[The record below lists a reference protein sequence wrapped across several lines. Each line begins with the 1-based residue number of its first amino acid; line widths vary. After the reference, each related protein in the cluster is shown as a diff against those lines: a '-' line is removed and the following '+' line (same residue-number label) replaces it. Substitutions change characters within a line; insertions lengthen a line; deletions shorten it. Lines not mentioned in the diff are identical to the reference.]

1 MKQYKRPESVLVVVY
16 TRTDKVLLLRRN
28 DRPDFWQSVT
38 GSMRWEE
45 DDPAVTARRELAEE
59 TGLTDTAA
67 LRNWERTYRF
77 EIMAPWTR
85 RFAPGTRANVEHMFS
100 LELADAATVTL
111 NPAEHAEYTW
121 LSFDQ
126 AVRRVSSWTN
136 REAIELV
143 QRALIGRAGT
153 MRPSP

>member
-1 MKQYKRPESVLVVVY
+1 MKEYKRPESVLVVVY

-38 GSMRWEE
+38 GSMRWDEN
-45 DDPAVTARRELAEE
+45 DPAVTARRELAEE
-59 TGLTDTAA
+59 TGLTDTAT
-67 LRNWERTYRF
+67 LHDWERTYRF

-85 RFAPGTRANVEHMFS
+85 RFAPGTRENIEHMFS
-100 LELADAATVTL
+100 LELPTEVAVAL
-111 NPAEHAEYTW
+111 NPTEHAEYAW

-126 AVRRVSSWTN
+126 ALQRVSSWTN

-143 QRALIGRAGT
+143 ERKRSSG
-153 MRPSP
+153 

>member
-1 MKQYKRPESVLVVVY
+1 MKEYKRPESVLVVVY
-16 TRTDKVLLLRRN
+16 TRTDKVLLLRRR

-38 GSMRWEE
+38 GSMRWDE

-67 LRNWERTYRF
+67 LRDWQRTYRF

-85 RFAPGTRANVEHMFS
+85 RFAPGTRENVEHMFS
-100 LELADAATVTL
+100 IELADEVAVVL
-111 NPAEHAEYTW
+111 NPAEHAEYVW
-121 LSFDQ
+121 LCFDQ
-126 AVRRVSSWTN
+126 AVQRVSSWTN

-143 QRALIGRAGT
+143 LRSRSSG
-153 MRPSP
+153 